1 MSKQTVNKKPAV
13 KKPTAA
19 KPKAKVAPKPKPKA
33 KTTTKPKPKTAPK
46 PKAKVT
52 PKPKLK
58 TAPKPKAKV
67 TPKPKPRTKTKPAPE
82 PVVVV
87 DKEVEFPHDMFP
99 WKLVYKDGTEKRTCY
114 FQCEEHRK
122 KHITRYK
129 MTKKDIIFMGYKYE

>member
-1 MSKQTVNKKPAV
+1 MPKQTVNKKPAV

-19 KPKAKVAPKPKPKA
+19 KPKAKVAPKPKPKPKA
-33 KTTTKPKPKTAPK
+33 KTTTK
-46 PKAKVT
+46 
-52 PKPKLK
+52 
-58 TAPKPKAKV
+58 
-67 TPKPKPRTKTKPAPE
+67 PKPKPRTKTKPAPE

>member
-1 MSKQTVNKKPAV
+1 MPKQTVNKKPAV

-19 KPKAKVAPKPKPKA
+19 KPKAKVAPKPKPKPKA
-33 KTTTKPKPKTAPK
+33 KTTTK
-46 PKAKVT
+46 
-52 PKPKLK
+52 
-58 TAPKPKAKV
+58 
-67 TPKPKPRTKTKPAPE
+67 PKPKPRTKTKPAPE

-99 WKLVYKDGTEKRTCY
+99 WKLIYKDRTEKRTCY

-129 MTKKDIIFMGYKYE
+129 LTKKDILFIGYKYD